1 MKNSANLG
9 VVVALIGFSL
19 TACTNLSEEVQTGST
34 QGSESPKIS
43 FQMEEARLRI
53 FIEEKPFAD
62 YIFSDPVTTRPYFA
76 HVKSPIGIQAT
87 RNHPPDPESD
97 PTDHSSMHP
106 GIWMSFG
113 DINGHDYWRLK
124 AKVRHEAFI
133 QPPEANGVHG
143 EFTVR
148 NSYWSSDDS
157 TAVAQEE
164 TRYTLNIL
172 AQGYQ
177 LLIDSRF
184 SPMGDTPKIV
194 FGDQEEFGLSVR
206 VATPIS
212 EKGGGLMT
220 DSEGRR
226 GAQAIWSNSGKWID
240 YSGEVEGQW
249 IGMTV
254 FTDPQNF
261 RPSWFHARDY
271 GLIVT
276 NPFGRKAMQAGP
288 ESEVVVDQGQHLR
301 LRYGVL
307 VHSTKD
313 YDAAASYA
321 NFLSLLNSTNE

>member
-1 MKNSANLG
+1 MKTSANLG
-9 VVVALIGFSL
+9 AIALIAFSL
-19 TACTNLSEEVQTGST
+19 TACKKPSEGVKAGST
-34 QGSESPKIS
+34 QSSGSSEIS
-43 FQMEEARLRI
+43 FQMEKARLRI
-53 FIEEKPFAD
+53 FIKEKPFAD

-76 HVKSPIGIQAT
+76 HVKSPTGPQAT

-124 AKVRHEAFI
+124 AKVRHEAFT
-133 QPPEANGVHG
+133 QLPEVNGLQG
-143 EFTVR
+143 QFTVR

-157 TAVAQEE
+157 RVVAQEE
-164 TRYTLNIL
+164 TRYTVNIL

-212 EKGGGLMT
+212 EKGGGVMT

-226 GAQAIWSNSGKWID
+226 GAQAIWSKSGKWID
-240 YSGEVEGQW
+240 YSGEIEGQW

-271 GLIVT
+271 GLIVA
-276 NPFGRKAMQAGP
+276 NPFGRKAMQAGSA
-288 ESEVVVDQGQHLR
+288 SEVVVDQGQHLR

-307 VHSTKD
+307 VHSTPQSND
-313 YDAAASYA
+313 YDAAASYT
-321 NFLSLLNSTNE
+321 NFLSLLN